1 MAATGQAPAR
11 GGQQQQQTM
20 SMMDRLAQASGMWI
34 AGAVVLIIG
43 LMIVPIPP
51 ELLDLLLTVNI
62 TFAVLIL
69 LTTLYTE
76 NALALSVFPTLL
88 LIITLFRLSLNISG
102 TRLILLHA
110 YAGRVIEAFGNVV
123 VGGNYAVGI
132 VIFAIL
138 IIIQFV
144 VITNGAGRVAEVA
157 ARFTLDAMPGKQLA
171 IDADLNTGLI
181 TQAEAKA
188 RRHDIGAEA
197 DFYGAMDGASK
208 FVKGDAVAAI
218 VITTINLIGGMIVG

>member
-62 TFAVLIL
+62 TGAILIL

-76 NALALSVFPTLL
+76 NALAFSVFPTLL
-88 LIITLFRLSLNISG
+88 LIITLFRLSLNITG

-110 YAGRVIEAFGNVV
+110 
-123 VGGNYAVGI
+123 
-132 VIFAIL
+132 
-138 IIIQFV
+138 
-144 VITNGAGRVAEVA
+144 
-157 ARFTLDAMPGKQLA
+157 
-171 IDADLNTGLI
+171 
-181 TQAEAKA
+181 
-188 RRHDIGAEA
+188 
-197 DFYGAMDGASK
+197 
-208 FVKGDAVAAI
+208 
-218 VITTINLIGGMIVG
+218 